1 MKKNILIIST
11 EFPPA
16 VGGIGNHAF
25 HLANSFQHKNYNTT
39 VVADVNEPD
48 EQKIISFQQNISF
61 AFIPIQRKKNIL
73 FVYLKRIKQTIH
85 FAKQADIIF
94 CSGKFSVWQIH
105 IIKLF
110 YSSKPIISIVHGTEL
125 DLKNNFG
132 KTLLLG
138 ALKKSNAIIA
148 VSNYTKSFVPKNLQ
162 EKCFVIPNGI
172 NNEEFKNY
180 ISTTSQTN
188 PLQLITIGSV
198 TNRKGQENVIKALP
212 TILSSFPE
220 TVYHIV
226 GKPVEKEKLLAV
238 ANKLNVANKII
249 FHGAVERTELL
260 KILQA
265 ATIKIMLSNHTSDGD
280 FEGFGIAILEGNAA
294 GKPAVGANF
303 GGITDAIKDNF
314 NGILVDVN
322 NANNITNAIKEIL
335 NDYKNYSNHALQW
348 AQQHDWNNIIEQ
360 YIEMINC

>member
-1 MKKNILIIST
+1 LHFSKN
-11 EFPPA
+11 
-16 VGGIGNHAF
+16 
-25 HLANSFQHKNYNTT
+25 
-39 VVADVNEPD
+39 
-48 EQKIISFQQNISF
+48 
-61 AFIPIQRKKNIL
+61 
-73 FVYLKRIKQTIH
+73 
-85 FAKQADIIF
+85 ADIIF

-125 DLKNNFG
+125 DLKNNIG
-132 KTLLLG
+132 KHLLFS
-138 ALKKSNAIIA
+138 ALKKANTIIA

-162 EKCFVIPNGI
+162 SKCFVIPNGI

-180 ISTTSQTN
+180 ISTAYQTN

-212 TILSSFPE
+212 TILSSFPS
-220 TVYHIV
+220 TIYHIV
-226 GKPVEKEKLLAV
+226 GKPVEKDKLLAV
-238 ANKLNVANKII
+238 ANQLNVADKII

-265 ATIKIMLSNHTSDGD
+265 STIKIMLSNHTTNGD
-280 FEGFGIAILEGNAA
+280 FEGFGIAILEANAI

-303 GGITDAIKDNF
+303 GGITDAVKNSF

-322 NANNITNAIKEIL
+322 NANAITNAIKEIL
-335 NDYKNYSNHALQW
+335 NNYKNYSNHALQW
-348 AQQHDWNNIIEQ
+348 AAQHDWNNIIEK
-360 YIEMINC
+360 YIEIINANNC